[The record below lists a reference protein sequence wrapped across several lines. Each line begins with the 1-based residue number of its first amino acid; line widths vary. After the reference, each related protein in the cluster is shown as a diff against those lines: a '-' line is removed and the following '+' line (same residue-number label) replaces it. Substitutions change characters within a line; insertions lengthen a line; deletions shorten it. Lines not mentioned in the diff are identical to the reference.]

1 VPEKNPQAQAER
13 VFLCLEML
21 SMTFLLDRLREPST
35 WRGLA
40 LLAAAC
46 GVTITPERMDAIV
59 SAGLAISG
67 LIGVFVPDKKN

>member
-1 VPEKNPQAQAER
+1 LPEKNPQSKADAGFFMPGD
-13 VFLCLEML
+13 V
-21 SMTFLLDRLREPST
+21 MTFILDRLREPST

-67 LIGVFVPDKKN
+67 LIGVFVPDQKN

>member
-1 VPEKNPQAQAER
+1 
-13 VFLCLEML
+13 
-21 SMTFLLDRLREPST
+21 MTFILDRLREPST